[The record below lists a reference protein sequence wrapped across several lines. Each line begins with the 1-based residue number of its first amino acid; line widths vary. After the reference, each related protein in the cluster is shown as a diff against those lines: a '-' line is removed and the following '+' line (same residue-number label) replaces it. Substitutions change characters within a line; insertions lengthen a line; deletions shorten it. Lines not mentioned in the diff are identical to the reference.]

1 VFPCS
6 LCVSAISN
14 NSQKAEVLRLRLKLA
29 SYKVRTNQIDI
40 PIDRL
45 QIKTLASM
53 SPKLPYLPRTA
64 TNASQR
70 RIPLPSIAS
79 TIPNI
84 QLQKPSAERMRIRD
98 TGVPSSPPPY
108 LHIPK
113 RQNKGP
119 SNLMTE
125 DESHPGESEGFNTS
139 ILQGQCQGLLNPP
152 NLGSPTWNGNDLT
165 SSVVKGRA
173 ADGLLSLMRQQN

>member
-1 VFPCS
+1 M
-6 LCVSAISN
+6 
-14 NSQKAEVLRLRLKLA
+14 RLKLA

-45 QIKTLASM
+45 QIKTLAST
-53 SPKLPYLPRTA
+53 SPKLPYLPRIA

-79 TIPNI
+79 TVPNI
-84 QLQKPSAERMRIRD
+84 QLQKPSAERTQTRETR
-98 TGVPSSPPPY
+98 VPSSPPPY

-119 SNLMTE
+119 SSLVAE
-125 DESHPGESEGFNTS
+125 DGSHAGESEGFTTP
-139 ILQGQCQGLLNPP
+139 ILPRQRKDLLNPP

-173 ADGLLSLMRQQN
+173 ADGLLSLMRHQN